1 MKKSF
6 IIIILLV
13 SLISSLQ
20 AKKKDKN
27 KYNIKINTFLHAG
40 PINVHLPV
48 FNELGDIENK
58 KYMLGDLLK
67 ENQIKITTLKA
78 EDNKAFD
85 KNINWTK
92 ISSNKKGY
100 IICTED
106 NKINYYS
113 TYISTKYWLKANIS
127 IKTKGLIEVY
137 LNGEKILSNYTKL
150 DKEKNLSKEIQLI
163 RGKHNLVIKTLGKLN
178 ITSELSVDNKEE
190 LSALSTSISPAHF
203 LNINNTL
210 DGKKISYTKI
220 SDDGQYLL
228 LSYSK
233 TLAPSDE
240 KEYWSEIIRLSDK
253 KIVKS
258 FRGSKLYAIKFVPNS
273 RKVSYLLKQ
282 DTGSRLYIFDLE
294 NRTESKATNS
304 IEKLSRYTWAPN
316 GEYIIYSVSKDYEK
330 PWKLRK
336 FQGMEDRL
344 PGFRNRSSLY
354 MLNIDSGIKQRLT
367 YGNLSC
373 SLNDISPDSEH
384 IIFSQ
389 SRPDYT
395 EYPFHKQNMYQLNVN
410 TFDLTPVWKD
420 KLFSAYV
427 TYSPDGKNLLAQGGA
442 SAFGTIGENI
452 GKQTVVNNYD
462 GQVYIYNIASKNV
475 KAITYNFNPS
485 VKSAHWSKADGNIY
499 MKAQDKDYVRI
510 FRYNTKDKTIKA
522 LDLKADMIRY
532 TSFAKNTELL
542 AYTSCSISSPYKA
555 SIINL
560 QNLQVREI
568 SNPEAD
574 IMKDVVFGKTKD
586 WSFTSK
592 AGQKIIGRIYYPP
605 NFNKDKKYPL
615 IVNYYGGTSPV
626 GRSFG
631 GRYPLNY
638 YAAMGYVV
646 YLLQPSGAT
655 GFGQEFSAK
664 HQNNWGIITADEII
678 EGTKEFTAQHKFI
691 NKDKIGCIGASYG
704 GFTTMLLQ
712 TRTDIFSAAI
722 SHAGISDITSYWG
735 EGNWGYSYSTNASGH
750 SYPWN
755 NRKLYV
761 DQSPLFAA
769 DKVTTPIL
777 LLHGSVDTNVPLGE
791 SIQMYQAL
799 KLLNKEVDFVQ
810 IKDQN
815 HHIINYTKRIMW
827 SNTIMAY
834 FAKHLKDKKQWWDN
848 MYPDKNL

>member
-1 MKKSF
+1 M
-6 IIIILLV
+6 
-13 SLISSLQ
+13 
-20 AKKKDKN
+20 
-27 KYNIKINTFLHAG
+27 Y
-40 PINVHLPV
+40 LPA
-48 FNELGDIENK
+48 FNEQGDIENK
-58 KYMLGDLLK
+58 KYMLADLLK
-67 ENQIKITTLKA
+67 ENQIKISTLKPA
-78 EDNKAFD
+78 QNIAFN
-85 KNINWTK
+85 KNINWTAL
-92 ISSNKKGY
+92 SSNKKGN
-100 IICTED
+100 ISNSLD
-106 NKINYYS
+106 NELNYYS
-113 TYISTKYWLKANIS
+113 TYISAEYWTEANIRV
-127 IKTKGLIEVY
+127 KTKGLVEIY
-137 LNGEKILSNYTKL
+137 LDGKKILSNYSKL
-150 DKEKNLSKEIQLI
+150 EKEKNLSTKIQLI
-163 RGKHNLVIKTLGKLN
+163 KGKHNLTIKALGKLN
-178 ITSELSVDNKEE
+178 ISAKISTDTKDELSY
-190 LSALSTSISPAHF
+190 LSTSTNRSHF

-220 SDDGQYLL
+220 SDDGKYLL

-233 TLAPSDE
+233 TLAPSDK
-240 KEYWSEIIRLSDK
+240 KEYWSEIIRLSDN

-258 FRGSKLYAIKFVPNS
+258 FRGSKLYAITFVPNS

-282 DTGSRLYIFDLE
+282 DTGSRLYIFDLDKG
-294 NRTESKATNS
+294 TETKASNS
-304 IEKLSRYTWAPN
+304 IEKLNRYTWAPN
-316 GEYIIYSVSKDYEK
+316 AEYIIYSVSKDYDSE
-330 PWKLRK
+330 WKLRK

-354 MLNIDSGIKQRLT
+354 MLNISSGIKQRLT
-367 YGNLSC
+367 YGNVSC
-373 SLNDISPDSEH
+373 SLNDISPDSQH

-395 EYPFHKQNMYQLNVN
+395 EYPFHKQNMYQMDIN
-410 TFDLTPVWKD
+410 TLEIESIWKD

-427 TYSPDGKNLLAQGGA
+427 TYSPDGKQLLAQGGP
-442 SAFGTIGENI
+442 SAFGKIGENI
-452 GKQTVVNNYD
+452 GTQSVVNNYD
-462 GQVYIYNIASKNV
+462 GQAYIYNIASKNV
-475 KAITYNFNPS
+475 EAITYTFNPS
-485 VKSAHWSKADGNIY
+485 VKSAHWNKADGNIY
-499 MKAQDKDYVRI
+499 LKAQDKDYVRI
-510 FRYNTKDKTIKA
+510 FRYNTSTKAFKA

-532 TSFAKNTELL
+532 TSFANNTKLL

-555 SIINL
+555 SIIKL
-560 QNLQVREI
+560 DKLQVIEI

-574 IMKDVVFGKTKD
+574 IMKDVTFGKTQD
-586 WSFTSK
+586 WNFTSK
-592 AGQKIIGRIYYPP
+592 AGQEIIGRVYYPP
-605 NFNKDKKYPL
+605 NFDKNKKYPL

-678 EGTKEFTAQHKFI
+678 EGTKKFTADHKFI

-712 TRTDIFSAAI
+712 TRTDIFAAAI

-735 EGNWGYSYSTNASGH
+735 EGYWGYSYSTNASGH

-761 DQSPLFAA
+761 EQSPLFAA

-815 HHIINYTKRIMW
+815 HHIMNYTKRIMW

-834 FAKHLKDKKQWWDN
+834 FAKQLKDKNQWWDN